1 MFGFDIIIN
10 GIPVRNQKTICYNN
24 ITCTNYM
31 IDKFQQDKLFVET
44 DHYIVIL
51 DGVVLNRVELMQSQK
66 KETWIET
73 LLFLYKTL
81 GDEFFLKLRGS
92 FSGAIFE
99 KQKNKWLI
107 FGDQIGSKFVY
118 YAKIGDFFCCSS
130 VMGHIYDIL
139 RENNIKYNLSTE
151 NALLMLTYGFMIDN
165 RTLSSDIFKITP
177 GCYIV
182 FENNKLTEKRA
193 YLLNPT
199 IKENISEDDAI
210 ELVDH
215 LFRKAVGK
223 QFQKDQEA
231 GFSKHLV
238 ALSGGLDCR
247 MTSFVAH
254 DLGYTKQLNM
264 TFSQSNYWDEIIPK
278 KMASDLKHEWIF
290 KALDQGIW
298 LYDVDEVTRTTGG
311 NVLYYGTAHGNSL
324 IKYLNMSSL
333 GMMHSG
339 QIGDVIIGSFIKESE
354 INKPYKLGSGAY
366 SKKYL
371 SNIKNIL
378 PSLELSKEIGLFYY
392 RAFNGTNNGL
402 QNIYNYTETLSPFL
416 YLEFLETCL
425 SLPVA
430 IRQNHYLYK
439 KWILKKYPKAANYV
453 WETTGQKISAKELK
467 IGDRSV
473 PFANIPKSI
482 MAHLRMYL
490 NIKKDRYAH
499 GMNPVGYYLDT
510 NSELQRYLFDYFK
523 YIEKIEDQEL
533 REIIIDIRDN
543 GTAMEEIQ
551 AVTLLGAL
559 KMYY

>member
-51 DGVVLNRVELMQSQK
+51 DGIVLNRVELMQSQK

-92 FSGAIFE
+92 FSGTIFE

-165 RTLSSDIFKITP
+165 QTLSSDIFKINP

-182 FENNKLTEKRA
+182 FENNKITEKRA

-199 IKENISEDDAI
+199 VKENISEDNAI

-254 DLGYTKQLNM
+254 DMGYTKQLNM
-264 TFSQSNYWDEIIPK
+264 TFSQSNYWDETIPK

-324 IKYLNMSSL
+324 VKYLNMSSL
-333 GMMHSG
+333 GMLHSG
-339 QIGDVIIGSFIKESE
+339 QIGDVIIGSFIKKSE
-354 INKPYKLGSGAY
+354 VNKPYQLGAGAY
-366 SKKYL
+366 SQKYL
-371 SNIKNIL
+371 SKITNIL

-402 QNIYNYTETLSPFL
+402 QNVYNFTETLSPFL
-416 YLEFLETCL
+416 DIEFMETCL
-425 SLPVA
+425 SIPVA
-430 IRQNHYLYK
+430 LRQNHYLYK

-467 IGDRSV
+467 IGGRSV

-490 NIKKDRYAH
+490 NIKDRYTH
-499 GMNPVGYYLDT
+499 GMNPVGYYLGT
-510 NSELQRYLFDYFK
+510 NSDLQKYLFDYFK
-523 YIEKIEDQEL
+523 YVEKIEDQEL
-533 REIIIDIRDN
+533 REIILDIRDN
-543 GTAMEEIQ
+543 GSAMEKIQ
-551 AVTLLGAL
+551 AVSLLGAL
-559 KMYY
+559 KLYF